1 MEIIIEISPT
11 DANKLHING
20 SKLSFDELRRKIAL
34 SELSEALDKTQSA
47 AKAYGLD
54 HLTMDE
60 INNLIKEA
68 NADYKQIHLY
78 ENIGNIIRQ

>member
-11 DANKLHING
+11 DADKLHINA

-47 AKAYGLD
+47 AKTYGLD
-54 HLTMDE
+54 TLSMDE

-68 NADYKQIHLY
+68 NADYNAK
-78 ENIGNIIRQ
+78 GSD